1 MRPNIGMNPAIE
13 RTINIEQE
21 NNDCSSPKKL
31 FRVVRPS
38 RRMCPVKGRTKNIE

>member
-1 MRPNIGMNPAIE
+1 MGPPKE

-31 FRVVRPS
+31 FRVVRQQKDVS
-38 RRMCPVKGRTKNIE
+38 CEGKNKKYRIAEQ